1 MTNLGAGLALVA
13 LFGAGVALAQASNT
27 VLSRRL
33 TMAAVIGRTMLL
45 DTATPQ

>member
-1 MTNLGAGLALVA
+1 MTNFGAELVLAG

-45 DTATPQ
+45 DTATSQ